1 MSFNNESIVKK
12 LVWQGEFEM
21 KIVILGGGLAAVS
34 LAYFLQEEECIEDIT
49 ILEKADGIGGLC
61 RSIHKDGYTYDI
73 GPHILFSKDKEML
86 KLMLAVTGK
95 TNRLRRSNQ
104 IIHKGR
110 YVQYPFENDLSK
122 LPKEDLEYCITGFQN
137 NPYENYEAQNM
148 LQFFLKTFGE
158 GITNLY
164 LRPYNEKIWKHD
176 PSFMDTQMVERIPK
190 PTDEEIMRSAS
201 GETVDGY
208 VHQLYFDF
216 PRTGGIESVVKGF
229 ADRLNHKCRILLNQE
244 VTKAARTKD
253 SYVICANGRELF
265 CDHVVSTIP
274 VQEFTN
280 IYEQVPESV
289 HEAVKELKYNSIIIA
304 LVKTKKDLS
313 GDNFAFMTA
322 DKRILFHRISKMDF
336 LGEEYRKG
344 GASYMV
350 EVTYRQRDWID
361 RLSEAELKEK
371 ILSGLLEIGFIEKR
385 EDGEFVNITRHP
397 YAYVL
402 YDLNHQKNMKLVREY
417 YGGQG
422 IFLHGR
428 FGNYEYWNMD
438 RVLREGKNLAGKIL
452 EEGQV

>member
-1 MSFNNESIVKK
+1 MNIT
-12 LVWQGEFEM
+12 
-21 KIVILGGGLAAVS
+21 ILGGGLAAIS
-34 LAYFLQEEECIEDIT
+34 LAYFLQDEEKIEEIT
-49 ILEKADGIGGLC
+49 ILEKEDGIGGLC
-61 RSIHKDGYTYDI
+61 RSIRKDGYTYDI

-86 KLMLAVTGK
+86 ELMLKVTGE

-104 IIHKGR
+104 IIHKGK

-137 NPYENYEAQNM
+137 NPYENYEAENM

-216 PRTGGIESVVKGF
+216 PKTGGIEAVVKGF
-229 ADRLNHKCRILLNQE
+229 ADRLNHKCRILLNQGI
-244 VTKAARTKD
+244 TGAAKTKD
-253 SYVICANGRELF
+253 GYVVCANSRKYL
-265 CDHVVSTIP
+265 CDRLVSTIP

-289 HEAVKELKYNSIIIA
+289 RAAVGELKYNSIIIA
-304 LVKTKKDLS
+304 FVKTREDLS
-313 GDNFAFMTA
+313 GDHFAFMTA
-322 DKRILFHRISKMDF
+322 DKGILFHRISKMDF

-350 EVTYRQRDWID
+350 EVTYRQGDWID
-361 RLSEAELKEK
+361 RLSEEKLKEK
-371 ILSGLLEIGFIEKR
+371 IRSGLLDIGFIKKP

-402 YDLNHQKNMKLVREY
+402 YDLNHQKNMELIRKY
-417 YGGQG
+417 YGSQG
-422 IFLHGR
+422 IYLHGR
-428 FGNYEYWNMD
+428 FGNFEYWNMD
-438 RVLREGKNLAGKIL
+438 RVLREGKNLAERIL
-452 EEGQV
+452 KEGQA

>member
-1 MSFNNESIVKK
+1 
-12 LVWQGEFEM
+12 M

-34 LAYFLQEEECIEDIT
+34 LAYFLQEKESVEEIT
-49 ILEKADGIGGLC
+49 ILEKEDRIGGLC

-86 KLMLAVTGK
+86 NLMLEVTGE

-104 IIHKGR
+104 IIHRGK

-122 LPKEDLEYCITGFQN
+122 LPGEDLEYCVTGFQN

-216 PRTGGIESVVKGF
+216 PKTGGIEAVVQGF
-229 ADRLNHKCRILLNQE
+229 ARRLNRKCRILLNQE
-244 VTKAARTKD
+244 ITGTARTKD
-253 SYVICANGRELF
+253 GYMVCAGDREFF
-265 CDHVVSTIP
+265 CDRVVSTIP
-274 VQEFTN
+274 VQEFTD
-280 IYEQVPESV
+280 IYESVPVQV

-304 LVKTKKDLS
+304 FVRTKQDLS
-313 GDNFAFMTA
+313 GDHFAFMTA
-322 DKRILFHRISKMDF
+322 DKGIVFHRISKMDF
-336 LGEEYRKG
+336 LGEEYQKG

-350 EVTYRQRDWID
+350 EVTYRRGDRID
-361 RLSEAELKEK
+361 RLSEAGLREK
-371 ILSGLLEIGFIEKR
+371 ILSGLLKIGFIEKP
-385 EDGEFVNITRHP
+385 EDGEFIHITRHP

-402 YDLNHQKNMKLVREY
+402 YDLNHQKNMNRIREY
-417 YGGQG
+417 YGREGV
-422 IFLHGR
+422 FLHGR
-428 FGNYEYWNMD
+428 FGNFEYWNMD
-438 RVLREGKNLAGKIL
+438 RVLRDGKNLAGRIP

>member
-1 MSFNNESIVKK
+1 
-12 LVWQGEFEM
+12 M
-21 KIVILGGGLAAVS
+21 KIAILGGGLAALS
-34 LAYFLQEEECIEDIT
+34 LAYFLQEQENIEEIT
-49 ILEKADGIGGLC
+49 ILEKEDGIGGLC
-61 RSIHKDGYTYDI
+61 RSIRKDGYTYDI

-86 KLMLAVTGK
+86 GLMLEVTGK

-104 IIHKGR
+104 IIHKEK

-122 LPKEDLEYCITGFQN
+122 LPREDLEYCITGFQN

-190 PTDEEIMRSAS
+190 PTDEEIMRSVS

-216 PRTGGIESVVKGF
+216 PRTGGIEAVVKGF
-229 ADRLNHKCRILLNQE
+229 ADRLNKKCRIFLNQE
-244 VTKAARTKD
+244 ITETARTKD
-253 SYVICANGRELF
+253 GYVVHANDREYF
-265 CDHVVSTIP
+265 CDRVVSTIP
-274 VQEFTN
+274 VQEFTD
-280 IYEQVPESV
+280 IYKQVPKPV
-289 HEAVKELKYNSIIIA
+289 CAAVGELKYNSIIIA
-304 LVKTKKDLS
+304 FVRTKKDLS

-322 DKRILFHRISKMDF
+322 DKGILFHRISKMDF
-336 LGEEYRKG
+336 LGEAYRKG

-350 EVTYRQRDWID
+350 EVTYRQKDWID

-371 ILSGLLEIGFIEKR
+371 ILSGLLEIGFIEKP
-385 EDGEFVNITRHP
+385 EDGEFINITRHP

-402 YDLNHQKNMKLVREY
+402 YDLNHQKNMKLIREY
-417 YGGQG
+417 YRDQG
-422 IFLHGR
+422 VFLHGR
-428 FGNYEYWNMD
+428 FGNFEYWNMD
-438 RVLREGKNLAGKIL
+438 RVLREGKNLAEKMR
-452 EEGQV
+452 EGGQG

>member
-1 MSFNNESIVKK
+1 MN
-12 LVWQGEFEM
+12 
-21 KIVILGGGLAAVS
+21 IVILGGGLAAIS
-34 LAYFLQEEECIEDIT
+34 LAYFLQEKESIEEIT
-49 ILEKADGIGGLC
+49 ILEKEDSIGGLC
-61 RSIHKDGYTYDI
+61 RSIHKGGYVYDI

-86 KLMLAVTGK
+86 ELMLEVTGK

-216 PRTGGIESVVKGF
+216 PKSGGIEAVVKGF
-229 ADRLNHKCRILLNQE
+229 ADRLNRKCNILLNQE
-244 VTKAARTKD
+244 ITGAARTD
-253 SYVICANGRELF
+253 EGYAVSANGKTF
-265 CDHVVSTIP
+265 SCDRVVSTIP
-274 VQEFTN
+274 IQEFTH
-280 IYEQVPESV
+280 IYKPVPEPIGA
-289 HEAVKELKYNSIIIA
+289 AVEELKYNSIIIA
-304 LVKTKKDLS
+304 FVRTKEDLS
-313 GDNFAFMTA
+313 GDNFAFMIA
-322 DKRILFHRISKMDF
+322 DKEILFHRISKMDF
-336 LGEEYRKG
+336 LGEEYQKG

-350 EVTYRQRDWID
+350 EVTYRQGDWID
-361 RLSEAELKEK
+361 RLPRVELEGK
-371 ILSGLLEIGFIEKR
+371 ILSGLLAIGFIRKP
-385 EDGEFVNITRHP
+385 EDGEFVNITKHP

-402 YDLNHQKNMKLVREY
+402 YDLNHQKNMGLIREY
-417 YGGQG
+417 YCGQG
-422 IFLHGR
+422 VFLHGR
-428 FGNYEYWNMD
+428 FGNFEYWNMD
-438 RVLREGKNLAGKIL
+438 RVLREGKNLARKIL
-452 EEGQV
+452 EGGQK

>member
-1 MSFNNESIVKK
+1 MN
-12 LVWQGEFEM
+12 
-21 KIVILGGGLAAVS
+21 IVILGGGLAAVS
-34 LAYFLQEEECIEDIT
+34 LAYFLQEEESIEGIT
-49 ILEKADGIGGLC
+49 ILEKEDGIGGLC
-61 RSIHKDGYTYDI
+61 RSIRKDGYTYDI

-86 KLMLAVTGK
+86 ELMLEVTGE

-216 PRTGGIESVVKGF
+216 PKTGGIEAVVKGF
-229 ADRLNHKCRILLNQE
+229 AHRLNSKCRILLNQAI
-244 VTKAARTKD
+244 TRTIKAKD
-253 SYVICANGRELF
+253 GYVVCANGQGFF
-265 CDHVVSTIP
+265 CDQVVSTIP
-274 VQEFTN
+274 VQEFTD
-280 IYEQVPESV
+280 IYEPVPEPIYA
-289 HEAVKELKYNSIIIA
+289 AVRELKYNSIIIA
-304 LVKTKKDLS
+304 FVRTRKDLS
-313 GDNFAFMTA
+313 GDNFAFMIA
-322 DKRILFHRISKMDF
+322 DKEILFHRISKMDF
-336 LGEEYRKG
+336 LGAEYQKG

-350 EVTYRQRDWID
+350 EVTYRQGDWID
-361 RLSEAELKEK
+361 RLSRAELEEK
-371 ILSGLLEIGFIEKR
+371 IRSGLLRIGFIQKPE
-385 EDGEFVNITRHP
+385 EGEFVNITKHP

-402 YDLNHQKNMKLVREY
+402 YDLNHQRNMRLIREY
-417 YGGQG
+417 YRGQG
-422 IFLHGR
+422 VVLHGR
-428 FGNYEYWNMD
+428 FGNFEYWNMD
-438 RVLREGKNLAGKIL
+438 RVLREGKNLAKKLLGG
-452 EEGQV
+452 GQV

>member
-1 MSFNNESIVKK
+1 MNIT
-12 LVWQGEFEM
+12 
-21 KIVILGGGLAAVS
+21 ILGGGLAAVS
-34 LAYFLQEEECIEDIT
+34 LAYFLQDEENIEEIT
-49 ILEKADGIGGLC
+49 ILEKEDGIGGLC
-61 RSIHKDGYTYDI
+61 RSIRKDGYTYDI

-86 KLMLAVTGK
+86 GLMLEVTGE

-104 IIHKGR
+104 IIHKGK

-122 LPKEDLEYCITGFQN
+122 LPGEDLEYCITGFQN

-216 PRTGGIESVVKGF
+216 PKTGGIEAVVKGF
-229 ADRLNHKCRILLNQE
+229 ANRLNQKCRIFLKQE
-244 VTKAARTKD
+244 ITGVAKTEDGYAVR
-253 SYVICANGRELF
+253 ANGHEYF
-265 CDHVVSTIP
+265 CDLVVSTIP
-274 VQEFTN
+274 VQELTD
-280 IYEQVPESV
+280 IYGQVPEPV
-289 HEAVKELKYNSIIIA
+289 CAAVRELKYNSIIIA
-304 LVKTKKDLS
+304 FVRTKKDLS

-322 DKRILFHRISKMDF
+322 DKGILFHRISKMDF

-350 EVTYRQRDWID
+350 EVTYRQNDWID
-361 RLSEAELKEK
+361 RLPEEKLKEK
-371 ILSGLLEIGFIEKR
+371 ILSGLLKIGFIEKT

-402 YDLNHQKNMKLVREY
+402 YDLNHQKNMKLIREY
-417 YGGQG
+417 YGSQG
-422 IFLHGR
+422 LCLHGR
-428 FGNYEYWNMD
+428 FGNFEYWNMD
-438 RVLREGKNLAGKIL
+438 RVLREGKNLAERIL
-452 EEGQV
+452 KEGQV

>member
-1 MSFNNESIVKK
+1 
-12 LVWQGEFEM
+12 M

-34 LAYFLQEEECIEDIT
+34 LAYFLQEEEQIKEIT
-49 ILEKADGIGGLC
+49 ILEKEDAIGGLC
-61 RSIHKDGYTYDI
+61 RSIRKDGYTYDI

-86 KLMLAVTGK
+86 NLMLDVTGK

-122 LPKEDLEYCITGFQN
+122 LPKEDLEYCITSFLN

-190 PTDEEIMRSAS
+190 PTDEEILRSAS

-216 PRTGGIESVVKGF
+216 PRSGGIEAVVKGF

-244 VTKAARTKD
+244 ITRAARGQD
-253 SYVICANGRELF
+253 GYVVCANDHEFF
-265 CDHVVSTIP
+265 CDRVVSTIP
-274 VQEFTN
+274 VQQFSD
-280 IYEQVPESV
+280 IYESVPTSV
-289 HEAVKELKYNSIIIA
+289 HDAVQELKYNSIIIA
-304 LVKTKKDLS
+304 FVRTKRDLS

-322 DKRILFHRISKMDF
+322 DKGILFHRISKMDF
-336 LGEEYRKG
+336 LGEEYQKG

-350 EVTYRQRDWID
+350 EVTYRQKDWID
-361 RLSEAELKEK
+361 RLSETELKER
-371 ILSGLLEIGFIEKR
+371 ILSGLLKIGFIEKP
-385 EDGEFVNITRHP
+385 EEGEFINITRHP

-402 YDLNHQKNMKLVREY
+402 YDLHHQKNMPRIREY
-417 YGGQG
+417 YGDQG

-428 FGNYEYWNMD
+428 FGNFEYWNMD
-438 RVLREGKNLAGKIL
+438 RVLREGKNLAERIRM
-452 EEGQV
+452 EGEV